1 MEQMR
6 DYFGE
11 PIFVGDKVL
20 RPMYS
25 ELHVETVAKL
35 TPRAIHFE
43 RTDQW
48 SKRKG
53 LPPLRVS
60 INRWWSTEKCIIK
73 LKNDDND

>member
-11 PIFVGDKVL
+11 PISIGDKVL

-25 ELHVETVAKL
+25 ELQVETIAKL
-35 TPRAIHFE
+35 TPRAVYFA

-48 SKRKG
+48 SIKKG
-53 LPPLRVS
+53 MSPLRVS
-60 INRWWSTEKCIIK
+60 INHWWSTKNLIK
-73 LKNDDND
+73 LKNNDND

>member
-11 PIFVGDKVL
+11 PISIGDKVL

-25 ELHVETVAKL
+25 ELQVETIAKV

-43 RTDQW
+43 RKDQW
-48 SKRKG
+48 SIKKG
-53 LPPLRVS
+53 RPP
-60 INRWWSTEKCIIK
+60 
-73 LKNDDND
+73 

>member
-11 PIFVGDKVL
+11 PISIGDKVL

-25 ELHVETVAKL
+25 ELQVETVAKL

-43 RTDQW
+43 RSDQW
-48 SKRKG
+48 SIKRG
-53 LPPLRVS
+53 MPPLRVS
-60 INRWWSTEKCIIK
+60 INHWWSTKNLIK
-73 LKNDDND
+73 LKNNDND

>member
-11 PIFVGDKVL
+11 PISIGDKVL
-20 RPMYS
+20 RPMFS
-25 ELHVETVAKL
+25 ELQVETVAKL

-48 SKRKG
+48 SIKKG
-53 LPPLRVS
+53 MLPLRVS
-60 INRWWSTEKCIIK
+60 INHWWSTKNLIK
-73 LKNDDND
+73 LKNNDND

>member
-11 PIFVGDKVL
+11 PISVGDKVL

-48 SKRKG
+48 SIKRKW
-53 LPPLRVS
+53 PPLRVS
-60 INRWWSTEKCIIK
+60 INHWWSTEKCIIK

>member
-11 PIFVGDKVL
+11 PISVGDKVL

-25 ELHVETVAKL
+25 ELQVETIARV

-43 RTDQW
+43 RKDQW
-48 SKRKG
+48 SIKKG
-53 LPPLRVS
+53 RPPLRVA
-60 INRWWSTEKCIIK
+60 INHWWSTDKNLIK

>member
-43 RTDQW
+43 RNDQW
-48 SKRKG
+48 SIKRKM
-53 LPPLRVS
+53 PPLRVS
-60 INRWWSTEKCIIK
+60 INHWWSTEKCIIK